1 MDPTRMIP
9 DPTPISALAV
19 QSAPRSV
26 ITAQVL
32 MWLHFLT
39 VPCILGAV
47 VMVFLLRMTDVES
60 GPITEEEAT
69 AMLLIGIGALLIPAV
84 VLTFVSILA
93 VQLLRGRRWART
105 ATLVFN
111 GVWIALGLLIFFG
124 TALIP
129 SPLLIGFEGAIAAC
143 LCTPSAKAW
152 FTNPPNAG
160 PLIVAWPKDKD

>member
-1 MDPTRMIP
+1 MDPTPITP

-26 ITAQVL
+26 IAAQVL
-32 MWLHFLT
+32 MWLHFAAL
-39 VPCILGAV
+39 PCVLGAV
-47 VMVFLLRMTDVES
+47 VTLFLSRMTDTES
-60 GPITEEEAT
+60 GPITDEEAT
-69 AMLLIGIGALLIPAV
+69 TMLTIGIGALLISAV

-111 GVWIALGLLIFFG
+111 GVWIALGLLLFFG
-124 TALIP
+124 TALLP

-143 LCTPSAKAW
+143 LCTPSSKAW

>member
-1 MDPTRMIP
+1 M
-9 DPTPISALAV
+9 L
-19 QSAPRSV
+19 
-26 ITAQVL
+26 
-32 MWLHFLT
+32 FL
-39 VPCILGAV
+39 
-47 VMVFLLRMTDVES
+47 FRMTDVES

-69 AMLLIGIGALLIPAV
+69 AMLFFGIGALLTPAV
-84 VLTFVSILA
+84 VLTLVGILA
-93 VQLLRGRRWART
+93 VNLLRGRRWART

-111 GVWIALGLLIFFG
+111 GVWIALGLLGFFG

-152 FTNPPNAG
+152 FTNPPKAG